1 MPAAPPPVTGTV
13 QEGMRTARVARCVG
27 ALIAALFVLTAG
39 AGCSL
44 KPAPPIAQNPPP
56 VELPPPPSLPP
67 DQPDP
72 ETGLRPNEAGR
83 VLILEYHEIG
93 DREGDWERHYDNFR
107 KDLERLYRAGYRLVP
122 LQDVLQRRI
131 NLPRGTS
138 PVVITFDD
146 ADAGQF
152 RYIIRDGQ
160 PVIDPD
166 CAVGILEEFARA
178 HPDFGKAATFYVY
191 FAAAPFRQK
200 EYVADKL
207 RTLVANG
214 YEIGNHTYGHANLSR
229 LSLDAMRDELGKL
242 VKAVQAAAPG
252 CPVESLALP
261 YGGYPRDRAALLEG
275 TGDGVQYH
283 NRGVL
288 LVGAEPAPSPYSTA
302 FKPLAIPR
310 VQARTSELDKW
321 LTYLETHPHD
331 RYVSDGDPDTVTV
344 PEQSAG
350 LIDAASL
357 GGAKLVT
364 YKTPQ

>member
-1 MPAAPPPVTGTV
+1 
-13 QEGMRTARVARCVG
+13 MRTARIAKCVG
-27 ALIAALFVLTAG
+27 VLIAALFALTAG
-39 AGCSL
+39 AGCGL
-44 KPAPPIAQNPPP
+44 RPAPPTARNQQPPA
-56 VELPPPPSLPP
+56 VPPAAISPSPSPAP

-72 ETGLRPNEAGR
+72 ATGLRPNEAGR

-107 KDLERLYRAGYRLVP
+107 KDLERLYRAGFRLVP

-152 RYIIRDGQ
+152 RYILKDGA
-160 PVIDPD
+160 PVIDPN

-191 FAAAPFRQK
+191 LAAAPFRQQA
-200 EYVADKL
+200 YVADKL
-207 RTLVANG
+207 RFLVGNG
-214 YEIGNHTYGHANLSR
+214 YEIGNHTFGHADLSK
-229 LSLDAMRDELGKL
+229 LTPDAIRDELAKL
-242 VKAVQAAAPG
+242 VKAVQAVAPG

-261 YGGYPRDRAALLEG
+261 YGGYPRDRSALLEG
-275 TGDGVQYH
+275 IDEGVQYR

-288 LVGAEPAPSPYSTA
+288 LVGAEPAPSPYSAT

-310 VQARTSELDKW
+310 VQARASELDKW
-321 LTYLETHPHD
+321 LTYLESHPLD
-331 RYVSDGDPDTVTV
+331 RYVSDGDPNAVTV
-344 PEQSAG
+344 PEQLVG
-350 LIDAASL
+350 KIDAASL

>member
-1 MPAAPPPVTGTV
+1 MVKQVVALVAALLALFAAGCGDAAAPP
-13 QEGMRTARVARCVG
+13 
-27 ALIAALFVLTAG
+27 AAQNPQP
-39 AGCSL
+39 
-44 KPAPPIAQNPPP
+44 PAPPPAA
-56 VELPPPPSLPP
+56 VPPSPLPP

-72 ETGLRPNEAGR
+72 ATGLRPNEAGR

-107 KDLERLYRAGYRLVP
+107 KDLERLYRDGFRLVP

-152 RYIIRDGQ
+152 RYILREGV
-160 PVIDPD
+160 PVIDPN

-207 RTLVANG
+207 RFLAGNG
-214 YEIGNHTYGHANLSR
+214 YEIGNHTYGHANLSK
-229 LSLDAMRDELGKL
+229 LSPDAIRAELGKL
-242 VKAVQAAAPG
+242 VKAVQAAVPD

-261 YGGYPRDRAALLEG
+261 YGGYPRDRSALVDG
-275 TGDGVQYH
+275 AGDGIQYRNH
-283 NRGVL
+283 GVL
-288 LVGAEPAPSPYSTA
+288 LVGAEPAPSPYSAA

-310 VQARTSELDKW
+310 VQARDSELDKW
-321 LTYLETHPHD
+321 LTYLESHPLD
-331 RYVSDGDPDTVTV
+331 RYVSDGDPNSVTV
-344 PEQSAG
+344 PEQLAG
-350 LIDAASL
+350 KIDAASL